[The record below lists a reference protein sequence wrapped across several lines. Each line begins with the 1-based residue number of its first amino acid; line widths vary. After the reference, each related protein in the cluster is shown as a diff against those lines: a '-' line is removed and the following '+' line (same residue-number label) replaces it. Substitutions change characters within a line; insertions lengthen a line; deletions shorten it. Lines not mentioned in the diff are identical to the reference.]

1 MAESA
6 FAGAITLLE
15 DLGVFEVVLPFFLVF
30 TLVFAY
36 LEKTKIFGT
45 EVYKSAED
53 GETYDLPRKNLN
65 AMTALTIAFLT
76 VASSQLV
83 TVISDIAA
91 NSVLVLMLGFSF
103 TLVAGSFMKE
113 TDDGFYL
120 EGTWKNIF
128 MVLSFAGIALVFLNA
143 LDWLQPVI
151 DAVLSIG
158 NNEIA
163 SSVALLA
170 VLGGFI
176 AFIVFGSGEN
186 RPSEQES

>member
-6 FAGAITLLE
+6 FSGAITLLE

-45 EVYKSAED
+45 EMYKSGS
-53 GETYDLPRKNLN
+53 GETYELPRKNLN

-83 TVISDIAA
+83 TVISEIAA

-103 TLVAGSFMKE
+103 TLVVGAFMQE

-128 MVLSFAGIALVFLNA
+128 MALSFVGIALIFLNA
-143 LDWLQPVI
+143 LDWLQPAI
-151 DAVLSIG
+151 DAILSVG
-158 NNEIA
+158 NNEVA
-163 SSVALLA
+163 SSIALLA
-170 VLGGFI
+170 VMAGFV
-176 AFIVFGSGEN
+176 AFIVTGTSTEGT
-186 RPSEQES
+186 PSDE